1 MKFYIH
7 TLLVLQFIFSFN
19 HTINAQIVYT
29 DINPDITYT
38 EFQTGHGVDF
48 NADGKVDVHVT
59 LLSNVGVWVMHLIPD
74 SSADNTFVVYD
85 GEEASIL
92 ELEDEIAPSSNLYK
106 LGAGW
111 GGLLYGYWEN
121 DGEYGNWTGT
131 QEDKYLGIKFE
142 IGSNF
147 HYGWI
152 HLTTHQYS
160 YTEMDFTIKGFAY
173 NTVANEPILAGDMG
187 SGVGV
192 EEIGIGGISIFPNPT
207 ANLIIYDTIEN
218 LKQISVI
225 NTTGKNCKNIAIDF
239 YSNSID
245 LSNLPNGVYFI
256 HFQTDKNSFI
266 KKIIKE

>member
-1 MKFYIH
+1 MKYCIR
-7 TLLVLQFIFSFN
+7 TLFVLKLVFFFN
-19 HTINAQIVYT
+19 HPINAQIVYT
-29 DINPDITYT
+29 DIDPDITYT
-38 EFQTGHGVDF
+38 EFLTGHGVDF

-106 LGAGW
+106 LGTGW

-173 NTVANEPILAGDMG
+173 NTIANEMILAGDMG
-187 SGVGV
+187 SGVGID
-192 EEIGIGGISIFPNPT
+192 ENIINTISIFPNPT
-207 ANLIIYDTIEN
+207 EN
-218 LKQISVI
+218 FVFYNAIKNVKQITVI
-225 NTTGKNCKNIAIDF
+225 SSTGKTCKNISIDSF
-239 YSNSID
+239 SKSID
-245 LSNLPNGVYFI
+245 LSKLSNGVYFI
-256 HFQTDKNSFI
+256 RFQTDKNSFI
-266 KKIIKE
+266 KKILKE

>member
-1 MKFYIH
+1 MKTFIQ
-7 TLLVLQFIFSFN
+7 TLLMLTYIFFINQSME
-19 HTINAQIVYT
+19 AQIVYT
-29 DINPDITYT
+29 DIDPDITYT
-38 EFQTGHGVDF
+38 EFLTGHGVDF

-59 LLSNVGVWVMHLIPD
+59 LLNNEGVWVMHLIPD

-106 LGAGW
+106 LGEGW

-142 IGSNF
+142 IGSKF

-160 YTEMDFTIKGFAY
+160 YTEMDFTIKGFAF
-173 NTVANEPILAGDMG
+173 NSVANEEILAGDMG
-187 SGVGV
+187 SGIGL
-192 EEIGIGGISIFPNPT
+192 EEVAEINISIYPNPT
-207 ANLIIYDTIEN
+207 RGIIYFENIKN
-218 LKQISVI
+218 LKKIYLSDSNGKTLFEKAP
-225 NTTGKNCKNIAIDF
+225 NTYCNCL
-239 YSNSID
+239 D
-245 LSNLPNGVYFI
+245 LSNLEKGFYLV
-256 HFQTDKNSFI
+256 HLQTDQGVITKKVIKN
-266 KKIIKE
+266 